1 MAKGC
6 ASFLSGQSH
15 QLTRS
20 LERILEDAHVSG
32 ELKLSGRKL
41 KDFPK
46 TGGKYDLSDTVTAD
60 LSKNRFWD
68 LPIEVTE
75 FTSLERLE
83 LYHNTIRSIPEN
95 VVYLQSLVHLDLSRN
110 QLNVL
115 PSAVCTLPLQVLLL
129 GNNKLVNLPED
140 IGRLQDLTLLDVS
153 CNLLSTLPPQI
164 GELAELRDLNASN
177 NVLCEVPLELTY
189 LRLERLDI
197 SGNRISS
204 LPVELRSMTT
214 LVYLNLNHNPLTSPP
229 AKLCARGRV
238 HVFKYLE
245 TQALSN
251 VNKHRND
258 EWRRTHRKLSDPR
271 GNLRHN
277 KRYTVDSGY
286 STSDNWSQE
295 VLTGIGEER
304 LGKRS
309 PLMTRQINGNGTVPR
324 TSANGSGSGSASSTP
339 STGSP
344 SEVTE
349 EDVTKEP
356 LEKKR
361 LERSQSD
368 RSDARRFEKS
378 NTSKFSPDSPS
389 EAPVNGNG
397 LVEEKRPLEHIQ
409 TYREYKEALRNQRAQ
424 EGASVYKPRVSGE
437 LTPPSPDGAPLS
449 LQPSP
454 VHNGHSKDE
463 SAVDSPNGSVLSP
476 SQVDGVPN
484 ISKKPVQK
492 VPPSRNLNFPSALSN
507 GNSVNANNS
516 TSNGGG
522 DSPVNS
528 YTKPVSPTSSVGVVN
543 GVPNSNISPG
553 RSIPR
558 LVTTSVGYVSP
569 APNRNKAGGRS
580 VRWGR
585 DVPPDKLSF
594 TMRREFEKAKEEA
607 ELIKQLRTQIEARL
621 KMVLPEDMAPALA
634 DGVVLCH
641 LANHV
646 RPRSVASIHVPS
658 PAVPKLTMARCR
670 RNVDNF
676 LDACRKIGVEE
687 EVLCS
692 SEGVVLGSEE
702 GLYSLALTVL
712 RLLDIATSDSNG
724 PSDEDTCSEDDILND
739 KSVKEET
746 VSSIHPPLPRHPHDK
761 AISTF
766 CAILF
771 ITTVV
776 LLYFFPPPS

>member
-295 VLTGIGEER
+295 VLTGVWDGLHEQIGEER

-507 GNSVNANNS
+507 G
-516 TSNGGG
+516 
-522 DSPVNS
+522 
-528 YTKPVSPTSSVGVVN
+528 
-543 GVPNSNISPG
+543 
-553 RSIPR
+553 
-558 LVTTSVGYVSP
+558 
-569 APNRNKAGGRS
+569 GRS

>member
-83 LYHNTIRSIPEN
+83 LYHNTIRCIPDN

-115 PSAVCTLPLQVLLL
+115 PSAVCQLPLQVLLL
-129 GNNKLVNLPED
+129 GNNKLVSLPED
-140 IGRLQDLTLLDVS
+140 LGRLQDLTLLDVS
-153 CNLLSTLPPQI
+153 CNQLSTLPPQI
-164 GELAELRDLNASN
+164 GDLAELRDLNASN
-177 NVLCEVPLELTY
+177 NVLCDIPIELTY

-204 LPVELRSMTT
+204 LPVELRSMTS
-214 LVYLNLNHNPLTSPP
+214 LVYLNLSHNPLTSPP

-245 TQALSN
+245 TQAISDIK
-251 VNKHRND
+251 KHRND

-271 GNLRHN
+271 GNPRQK

-295 VLTGIGEER
+295 VLTGVWDGLHEQIGEER

-309 PLMTRQINGNGTVPR
+309 PLMTRLNGNVPVTR
-324 TSANGSGSGSASSTP
+324 TNGNGSGSGSASSTP

-344 SEVTE
+344 GDA
-349 EDVTKEP
+349 EDDIDKEP
-356 LEKKR
+356 QEKKR

-368 RSDARRFEKS
+368 RTDARQFEKS
-378 NTSKFSPDSPS
+378 NISKYSPDSLTP
-389 EAPVNGNG
+389 EAPINGNG

-424 EGASVYKPRVSGE
+424 EGASVYRPRVPGE
-437 LTPPSPDGAPLS
+437 LTPPSPEGGPLS
-449 LQPSP
+449 LQSSP
-454 VHNGHSKDE
+454 AHNGHHAKDE
-463 SAVDSPNGSVLSP
+463 TPATDSATNNALSP
-476 SQVDGVPN
+476 TQVDGISNN
-484 ISKKPVQK
+484 IIKKPVQK
-492 VPPSRNLNFPSALSN
+492 VTPSRNMNFPSALSN
-507 GNSVNANNS
+507 GNNANGNNTS
-516 TSNGGG
+516 SNGGG

-528 YTKPVSPTSSVGVVN
+528 YTKPLSPTSSVVN
-543 GVPNSNISPG
+543 GVPNSIISPG
-553 RSIPR
+553 KGIPR

-569 APNRNKAGGRS
+569 APNRNKAGARS

-607 ELIKQLRTQIEARL
+607 ELIKQLRTQIETRL
-621 KMVLPEDMAPALA
+621 KMGLPEDMAPALA

-676 LDACRKIGVEE
+676 LEACRKIGVEE
-687 EVLCS
+687 NLVCCAADVL
-692 SEGVVLGSEE
+692 EGR
-702 GLYSLALTVL
+702 GLVQVAITVAELMRFHTPRSPAHSLN
-712 RLLDIATSDSNG
+712 S
-724 PSDEDTCSEDDILND
+724 
-739 KSVKEET
+739 
-746 VSSIHPPLPRHPHDK
+746 
-761 AISTF
+761 
-766 CAILF
+766 
-771 ITTVV
+771 
-776 LLYFFPPPS
+776 